1 MKKNKGFTLIE
12 LLVVIA
18 IIGILAS
25 IVLVALGGAR
35 NEARAA
41 ATKAG
46 LTGIRPAMTICCSTQ
61 GNTLAG
67 DGTAGGGDVCS
78 PAITALLPT
87 ASGLQAGTGATVLY
101 TVTSGCGTA
110 TPTYTVRIANHAKT
124 QCGGSPPG
132 TDWIV
137 TETGLTVPSG
147 C

>member
-46 LTGIRPAMTICCSTQ
+46 LTGIRPAVSLCCATQ
-61 GNTLAG
+61 GNALNTVAG
-67 DGTAGGGDVCS
+67 SDVCTPS
-78 PAITALLPT
+78 INAVLPT
-87 ASGLQAGTGATVLY
+87 AAQLQAGTGASVAYAVSGACGAATPGY
-101 TVTSGCGTA
+101 TVTVTG
-110 TPTYTVRIANHAKT
+110 HAKT
-124 QCGGSPPG
+124 QCGAAAPG
-132 TDWIV
+132 TAWTV
-137 TETGLTVPSG
+137 TETGITVPAG